1 MRAVA
6 VGQCALLSPLR
17 HAPGAIG
24 LGQEPWFESD
34 FESDFDPVEVDSGVV
49 DPDPASF
56 FAPVP
61 LSDPLLFSE
70 DSPEPALL
78 ARESFR

>member
-1 MRAVA
+1 M
-6 VGQCALLSPLR
+6 R

-24 LGQEPWFESD
+24 LGQEPW

-56 FAPVP
+56 FASVP

>member
-1 MRAVA
+1 MRTVA
-6 VGQCALLSPLR
+6 VRQCALLSPLR

-24 LGQEPWFESD
+24 LGQEPW